1 MTHAGGQCGL
11 RERARRGAGACAR
24 RRTEHDVARADEDD
38 VEVIGT
44 ADVGGPGKRV
54 ARISRLG
61 GRHCDAR
68 RTHLSMGISLE
79 GSMEGLREDVPDWRR
94 DGESKTD
101 GRRKDVGLVSSDGR
115 RDMVYAGAGVVVST
129 TEVRVRRA
137 RTRWQE
143 ERERARSV

>member
-1 MTHAGGQCGL
+1 
-11 RERARRGAGACAR
+11 
-24 RRTEHDVARADEDD
+24 
-38 VEVIGT
+38 
-44 ADVGGPGKRV
+44 
-54 ARISRLG
+54 
-61 GRHCDAR
+61 
-68 RTHLSMGISLE
+68 
-79 GSMEGLREDVPDWRR
+79 MEGLREDVPDWRR